1 MPRIHPT
8 ACVERAAHIAEEV
21 EIGPYCIVGPHVS
34 IEAGCRLVA
43 HVHVA
48 GHTLLGPGTTIYPF
62 ASLGTPP
69 QSVRYRGGPTRLVVG
84 RDCTIREG
92 VTMNTG
98 TEDGGGVTKVGERG
112 FYMANSHVGHDC
124 QVGREVVFANG
135 ATLGGHCRIGDY
147 VFLGGLA
154 AVHQYSRIGA
164 HAMISGL
171 AGVRADVIPFGFVI
185 GAVGQ
190 LAGLNVL
197 GMKRRKLSRDSMHA
211 ARKAYRMLFFGEG
224 GFTSRVDAVEA
235 ELGGDAA
242 VAVILAFVREAA
254 SRPLLQPRGDYKD

>member
-98 TEDGGGVTKVGERG
+98 TEDGGGVT
-112 FYMANSHVGHDC
+112 
-124 QVGREVVFANG
+124 
-135 ATLGGHCRIGDY
+135 
-147 VFLGGLA
+147 
-154 AVHQYSRIGA
+154 
-164 HAMISGL
+164 
-171 AGVRADVIPFGFVI
+171 
-185 GAVGQ
+185 
-190 LAGLNVL
+190 
-197 GMKRRKLSRDSMHA
+197 
-211 ARKAYRMLFFGEG
+211 
-224 GFTSRVDAVEA
+224 
-235 ELGGDAA
+235 
-242 VAVILAFVREAA
+242 
-254 SRPLLQPRGDYKD
+254 